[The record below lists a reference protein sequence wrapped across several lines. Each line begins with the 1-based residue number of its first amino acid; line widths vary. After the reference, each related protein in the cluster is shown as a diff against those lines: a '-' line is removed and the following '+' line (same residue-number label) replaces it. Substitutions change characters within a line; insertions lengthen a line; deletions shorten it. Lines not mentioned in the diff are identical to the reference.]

1 MKRHGNLFNQIIELD
16 NLWEA
21 YRKARKGKSS
31 KSAVKRFESSP
42 EKRIIKI
49 RDSLIDNTFTT
60 SEYQTKWVYE
70 PKPRLIYVLPFN
82 PDRVVQ
88 HAIMNI
94 VEPIW
99 DKLFIDDSYACR
111 VGKGIHKGSKRCMEF
126 TRKYKYCLKCD
137 ISKFYPSINHDILF
151 NIIQHK
157 IKCKQTLNL
166 LSGIIYS
173 IEGENNIPIGNYT
186 SQWFGNLYLNEL
198 DIYLKHTH
206 HIKPYL
212 RYCDDFVIFDDSK
225 FFLNELTTIIKDFV
239 GNNLKLTLS
248 KCDLFPVSRGV
259 DFLGYRHFKD
269 YLTLR
274 KSTAK
279 RIKSR
284 LTLLPKLLKQ
294 GKITVESYKSSIMS
308 TLGWLKHCSTYN
320 FRNNLCINE
329 NLNVY

>member
-1 MKRHGNLFNQIIELD
+1 MKRHGNLFSQIIELD
-16 NLWEA
+16 NIWDA

-49 RDSLIDNTFTT
+49 RDSLIYNTFTT
-60 SEYQTKWVYE
+60 SEYQTKWVHE

-88 HAIMNI
+88 HAIMNV

-111 VGKGIHKGSKRCMEF
+111 VGKGIHAGSKRCMEF
-126 TRKYKYCLKCD
+126 TRNYKYCLKCD

-151 NIIQHK
+151 NIIQRK

-166 LSGIIYS
+166 LSNIIYS
-173 IEGENNIPIGNYT
+173 IEGERNIPIGNYT

-198 DIYLKHTH
+198 DIHLKHIH
-206 HIKPYL
+206 RIKPYL
-212 RYCDDFVIFDDSK
+212 RYCDDFVIFDNSK
-225 FFLNELTTIIKDFV
+225 HFLNVLITIIKDFV
-239 GNNLKLTLS
+239 GNNLKLNLS

-259 DFLGYRHFKD
+259 DFLGYKHFKD

-279 RIKSR
+279 RIKYR
-284 LTLLPKLLKQ
+284 LVLLPKLLKQ
-294 GKITVESYKSSIMS
+294 GKITLESYKSSIMS
-308 TLGWLKHCSTYN
+308 TLGWLNWCNTYN
-320 FRNNLCINE
+320 FKNNIHINE
-329 NLNVY
+329 VLNAR